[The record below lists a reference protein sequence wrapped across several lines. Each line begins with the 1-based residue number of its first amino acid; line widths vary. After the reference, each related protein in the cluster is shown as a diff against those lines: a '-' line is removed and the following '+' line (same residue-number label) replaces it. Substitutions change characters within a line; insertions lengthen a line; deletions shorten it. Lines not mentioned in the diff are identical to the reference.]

1 MPPREPETPGT
12 RAERLLRAR
21 LVSMASGDQLPAV
34 RVLAAELSVS
44 HATVAK
50 VLKRLESEGLVNVV
64 RSWGT
69 FKA

>member
-12 RAERLLRAR
+12 RAERLLRER
-21 LVSMASGDQLPAV
+21 LASMDSGAQLPSV
-34 RVLAAELSVS
+34 RVLAADMGVS

-50 VLKRLESEGLVNVV
+50 VLKRLADEGLVNVV

-69 FKA
+69 FKT